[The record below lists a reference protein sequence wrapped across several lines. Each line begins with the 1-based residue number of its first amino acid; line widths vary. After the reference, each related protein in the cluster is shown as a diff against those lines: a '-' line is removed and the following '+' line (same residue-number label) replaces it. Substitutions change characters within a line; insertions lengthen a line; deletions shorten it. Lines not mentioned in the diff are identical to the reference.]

1 MMKRLYLQDENKNK
15 LHWIINE
22 PKEFKFQQNLGVEFS
37 KDGKALNEIIFVDT
51 WLDSNKVYK
60 YKYKCKCLW
69 TTW

>member
-1 MMKRLYLQDENKNK
+1 MMKSLYLQDGNKNK

-22 PKEFKFQQNLGVEFS
+22 SKEFKFQQNLGVEFS
-37 KDGKALNEIIFVDT
+37 KDGKALKEIIFVDT
-51 WLDSNKVYK
+51 WFDSNKVDK